1 MQAEVP
7 LASGAPGVEV
17 LPMAMVVACAGYEN
31 GCRIADLD
39 IHQSGSFARGAG
51 RFVWIGLHEPGVE
64 ILSSLQQQFGLHD
77 LAVEDAFVAHQRP
90 KIEAYDDTLFVVLRT
105 AQMVG
110 EKIEFGETHIFIGS
124 GYVITVRHG
133 ASSSYGEVRERAE
146 HMPKFL
152 RQGED
157 FVLYAI
163 MDFVVDNYMPIIDA
177 VETRVE
183 EIEDEVRCD
192 RGSRETIDRIS
203 ALRRDLLHLRR
214 AAVPLLDLCNR
225 LQHMDLPC
233 INQEIRP
240 YYRDVHDHVIN
251 VNESID
257 ILREQLAAAF
267 ETYLLLASNRQN
279 DVTRQ
284 LAGWAAILAVPTAVA
299 GIYGMNFEHMP
310 ELHLVWGY
318 PAVLLVVAG
327 VCLALYLKF
336 RRMGWI

>member
-1 MQAEVP
+1 
-7 LASGAPGVEV
+7 
-17 LPMAMVVACAGYEN
+17 MAMVVACAGYEN
-31 GCRIADLD
+31 GTRIADLD
-39 IHQSGSFARGAG
+39 IEQSGAFARGEG
-51 RFVWIGLHEPGVE
+51 RLVWIGLHEPSVE
-64 ILSSLQQQFGLHD
+64 LLGSLQRQFGLHD

-105 AQMVG
+105 AQMTG
-110 EKIEFGETHIFIGS
+110 DTIAFGETHIFIGS

-152 RQGED
+152 RHGED

-183 EIEDEVRCD
+183 EIEDEVRDD
-192 RGSRETIDRIS
+192 RGSRETIDRIA
-203 ALRRDLLHLRR
+203 ALRRDLLRLRR
-214 AAVPLLDLCNR
+214 AASPLLDVCNR

-233 INQEIRP
+233 INKEIRP

-318 PAVLLVVAG
+318 PTVLLVVAS
-327 VCLALYLKF
+327 VCLALFLKF

>member
-1 MQAEVP
+1 M
-7 LASGAPGVEV
+7 G
-17 LPMAMVVACAGYEN
+17 MVVACAGYEN
-31 GCRIADLD
+31 GLRIADLD
-39 IHQSGSFARGAG
+39 IQQSGSFARGEG
-51 RFVWIGLHEPGVE
+51 RFVWIGLHEPSAE
-64 ILSSLQQQFGLHD
+64 ILSSLQKQFGLHD
-77 LAVEDAFVAHQRP
+77 LAVEDAFLAHQRP
-90 KIEAYDDTLFVVLRT
+90 KVEAYDETLFVVLRT
-105 AQMVG
+105 AQMAD
-110 EKIEFGETHIFIGS
+110 EAIAFGETHIFIGT

-146 HMPKFL
+146 HMPNALKH
-152 RQGED
+152 GED

-163 MDFVVDNYMPIIDA
+163 MDFVVDNYMPIVEA
-177 VETRVE
+177 VEARVE
-183 EIEDEVRCD
+183 QIEDEVRTD
-192 RGSRETIDRIS
+192 RGSRETIDRIA
-203 ALRRDLLHLRR
+203 ALRRDLLRLRR
-214 AAVPLLDLCNR
+214 AASPLLDVCNR

-233 INQEIRP
+233 INQQIRP

-310 ELHLVWGY
+310 ELHVVWAY
-318 PAVLLVVAG
+318 PAVLLAIAG